1 MRAYAELNDRAN
13 LARVYAELQSR
24 LKADLNA
31 KPIPETVRLYDE
43 LMGSG
48 K

>member
-13 LARVYAELQSR
+13 VARVYAELQSR
-24 LKADLNA
+24 LKTELNTT
-31 KPIPETVRLYDE
+31 PMSETGKLYGE
-43 LMGSG
+43 LTGR